1 MQNRTAPLALVAFAC
16 GALSGAFACD
26 RWAGPRET
34 SPAPS
39 LLRSISPPEH
49 GPSGAVPSA
58 AAQDS
63 KASASA
69 PADTDSSF
77 RDLVT
82 ELSEPD
88 VPFFSDNYISNETS
102 YLQVGADLENRTSRR
117 SEAAASPAGPSAPG
131 SGVYIG
137 VGPEQNFTY
146 IALSRPSL
154 AFVID
159 IRRPNMI
166 LHLLYKALFGEATTR
181 SHFLT
186 LLVGRPYDAAAD
198 PGPDADIARIL
209 DHAGALAPDEATF
222 SAIHERAR
230 KRIEHTYGIKL
241 DAQDLKSLEMS
252 HRAFFR
258 DQLAIRFALREPN
271 GRVYPTL
278 RELFAMTTPD
288 GQRLGF
294 MAREKDFRFVQAMQ
308 KQNRIVPVVGDFA
321 GDRAMP
327 GIAAH
332 LRSKG
337 LTVSTFYV
345 SNVEQYLF
353 ENKVWQKWAHN
364 VAALPVDDHSV
375 FVRAYLDQGRAHPRQ
390 MKGHR
395 TATILQ
401 SIAQFN
407 ARQKE
412 HPYGTF
418 WAVATDAVLDED
430 D

>member
-1 MQNRTAPLALVAFAC
+1 MPNRTATSLLIAFAC

-34 SPAPS
+34 SPPPT
-39 LLRSISPPEH
+39 LLGAISPSRH
-49 GPSGAVPSA
+49 DAAGPAPSA
-58 AAQDS
+58 ATPDP
-63 KASASA
+63 KASAQPPADESA
-69 PADTDSSF
+69 PF
-77 RDLVT
+77 HDLVT
-82 ELSEPD
+82 QLSEPD

-102 YLQVGADLENRTSRR
+102 YLQVGADLERR
-117 SEAAASPAGPSAPG
+117 ATRRETTVDPAGASRAG
-131 SGVYIG
+131 GGVYIG

-146 IALSRPSL
+146 IALTRPSL

-166 LHLLYKALFGEATTR
+166 LHLLYKALFDEATSR
-181 SHFLT
+181 SHFVT
-186 LLVGRPYDAAAD
+186 LLVGRPHDATTD
-198 PGPDADIARIL
+198 PGADADIAGVL
-209 DHAGALAPDEATF
+209 AHAERLPPDEPTF

-230 KRIEHTYGIKL
+230 KRIEQSYGIKL

-258 DQLAIRFALREPN
+258 DQLAIRFSLREPN

-278 RELFAMTTPD
+278 REIFSASSPD
-288 GQRLGF
+288 GQKLGF
-294 MAREKDFRFVQAMQ
+294 LAREKDFRFVQTMQ
-308 KQNRIVPVVGDFA
+308 KEDRVVPVVGDFA

-332 LRSKG
+332 LRKNG
-337 LTVSTFYV
+337 LVVSSFYV

-353 ENKVWQKWAHN
+353 ENKVWSKWARN
-364 VAALPVDDHSV
+364 VAALPVDEHSV
-375 FVRAYLDQGRAHPRQ
+375 FVRAYLDQGRAHPKQ

-395 TATILQ
+395 AATVLQ

-407 ARQKE
+407 AKQKE
-412 HPYGTF
+412 RPYGSF
-418 WAVATDAVLDED
+418 WAVATDAVLDETL
-430 D
+430 